1 MSIFEFENLNI
12 FNKSTFFQHGD
23 SFGAEVSSNESANAI
38 STILDEASTTPDLKI
53 TNKRARTAAKTPVR
67 GRIQTRA
74 TTAKNKQ
81 KKTLEYIA
89 AANKN
94 KIRRFNSI
102 ENVSTE
108 TN

>member
-1 MSIFEFENLNI
+1 MNLNI
-12 FNKSTFFQHGD
+12 FNILTFFQKGD
-23 SFGAEVSSNESANAI
+23 SFGAEVPSNESASAI
-38 STILDEASTTPDLKI
+38 TSILDAAPLTQDLKT

-67 GRIQTRA
+67 ERIQTRA

-81 KKTLEYIA
+81 NKTLESLA

-94 KIRRFNSI
+94 KVRRSLFNSC
-102 ENVSTE
+102 ENIE